1 LLAPKVHS
9 LRISRTVGA
18 PPKAKKRREE
28 KRREEKRREE
38 KRSEEEFPANS
49 LVLLRLAIS
58 PLRTVIKG

>member
-28 KRREEKRREE
+28 KRREEKRSEA
-38 KRSEEEFPANS
+38 KRSFQQI
-49 LVLLRLAIS
+49 V
-58 PLRTVIKG
+58 